1 MTDNVEVRH
10 GVRVLRCSADGPTIR
25 TDRDAV
31 DVIASSIE
39 HESTFVVIPVE
50 RLDESFF
57 VLKSGLAGEIV
68 QKFVN
73 YHRQLAVIGD
83 VSQWLDSSSF
93 LDYVTETNRGHQ
105 VWVLPDLDELDR
117 RLRMKTSGE
126 RRSYST

>member
-10 GVRVLRCSADGPTIR
+10 GVRVLRCSSDGPTIR

-50 RLDESFF
+50 RLDEDFF
-57 VLKSGLAGEIV
+57 VLKSGIAGAIV
-68 QKFVN
+68 QKFVD
-73 YHRQLAVIGD
+73 YRRQLAIVGD
-83 VSQWLDSSSF
+83 ISPWLDSAA
-93 LDYVTETNRGHQ
+93 LRDYVYETNRGRQ
-105 VWVLPDLDELDR
+105 VWILPDLDELDR